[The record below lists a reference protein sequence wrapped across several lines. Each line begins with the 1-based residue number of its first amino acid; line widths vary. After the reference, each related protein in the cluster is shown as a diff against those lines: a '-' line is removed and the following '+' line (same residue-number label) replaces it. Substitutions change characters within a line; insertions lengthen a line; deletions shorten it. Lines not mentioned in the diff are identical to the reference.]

1 MTIGVFITG
10 AVATLWVAGVVFALA
25 LCRIAAKADR
35 HLERMERERREDE
48 GC

>member
-35 HLERMERERREDE
+35 HLGYKDSEDE
-48 GC
+48 EC